1 MTVEISVP
9 LLLILF
15 IGLPH
20 GALDILLI
28 YRLYQRVSSEII
40 WALFGYL
47 GITIISLVI
56 WLWVP
61 YWAFISFLIISSIH
75 FGLRDTSYM
84 GESVSRNLPV
94 IIYGST
100 TIILVPLFHA
110 EEVTKIFEIFVGMN
124 ALKLTRMLCWIA
136 PLWVMGV
143 IWLSLKKDEYR
154 KKVLWEF
161 SLITA
166 MLAILPPLWG
176 FAIYFCFVHALR
188 HLSDARSVLGPFHLL
203 MKFSSFLVAGLS
215 IAAILGA
222 AFATTQLRFDD
233 AFVKATF
240 IGLAALTIPHMLL
253 IDGYGVL
260 KRLSNTSNIIQ
271 ERKI

>member
-47 GITIISLVI
+47 GITIISLAI

-61 YWAFISFLIISSIH
+61 YWAVLSFLIISSIH

-124 ALKLTRMLCWIA
+124 ALKLTRMLCWI
-136 PLWVMGV
+136 
-143 IWLSLKKDEYR
+143 
-154 KKVLWEF
+154 
-161 SLITA
+161 
-166 MLAILPPLWG
+166 
-176 FAIYFCFVHALR
+176 C
-188 HLSDARSVLGPFHLL
+188 LL
-203 MKFSSFLVAGLS
+203 Y
-215 IAAILGA
+215 
-222 AFATTQLRFDD
+222 
-233 AFVKATF
+233 TF
-240 IGLAALTIPHMLL
+240 
-253 IDGYGVL
+253 
-260 KRLSNTSNIIQ
+260 
-271 ERKI
+271 